1 MKKHLVVLI
10 LLFFTLQSFSQSVSG
25 YWYGTAN
32 VKSNNSNNNYLVE
45 LVIRQN
51 KTQVK
56 GVLNYYFK
64 NIFRSLAVTGSYN
77 SLSRE
82 LILFNIPLTY
92 HGSPAK
98 MEVDCI
104 MNMAGILRVA
114 KAGSSITGA
123 FIGKPEYKYTCVDV
137 AFNLAYNADISKEDS
152 ILQAI
157 RLYKEAYQ
165 VWTPSATDT
174 LAAVNVIQ
182 RKVVNFVVD
191 RQYKERENVVAQQI
205 DVESDSL
212 KVDFYDNGEIDG
224 DSISVFYNDQLLAFN
239 RRLSTRAVHFD
250 LGLDSTKEFNTL
262 AMFADNLGSIS
273 PNTALMMITDGKN
286 RFEIR
291 LSSNLQKNAA
301 VRIKRK
307 KEF

>member
-92 HGSPAK
+92 HGSTAK

-114 KAGSSITGA
+114 KAGSSLTGA

-157 RLYKEAYQ
+157 RLYKEEYQ

-174 LAAVNVIQ
+174 LAAVNVMQ
-182 RKVVNFVVD
+182 RKVVNYVVD
-191 RQYKERENVVAQQI
+191 RQYKERETVVAQEI
-205 DVESDSL
+205 FAESDSL

-224 DSISVFYNDQLLAFN
+224 DSISVFFNDQLLAFN

-262 AMFADNLGSIS
+262 TMFADNLGSIP

-286 RFEIR
+286 RYEVR

-301 VRIKRK
+301 IRIKRK